1 VLLWVILACLTAIV
15 LLVLLRPLAA
25 AGRQDRAPEAFDAA
39 VYRDQLG
46 EIESDRARGLIG
58 ETEAEAA
65 RIEIARRLLQA
76 DSKERASDGA
86 KPGGSPARAA
96 MICVGAALPFLAL
109 GLYLVYGSPR
119 LPDQPLAVRLQDP
132 ASDQNIEALVARVEA
147 RLRERPEEGEG
158 WEVIAPVYMGW
169 RRYTDAA
176 EAYAQAIR
184 LLGESP
190 KRLSGQGQAL
200 VLANN
205 GVVTEEARRALER
218 AVQLD
223 ASLVEPRVLIAIAK
237 EQDGQFAAAIEDWRA
252 LLAKEKGDAPW
263 REMVEKRIAADEARL
278 AGKPIAGGPVAGGPA
293 AEAGKPAPAGPGPS
307 SQGGP
312 SAAEIAAAQSMSPAD
327 RQAMIARMVQGLA
340 AKLEQQGDDLGGWLK
355 LVRAY
360 SVLDRKDDAMKAL
373 ARAKSQFSGK
383 PEAIEQLDALAAEL
397 GLKS

>member
-25 AGRQDRAPEAFDAA
+25 AGPQDRAPEAFDAA

-96 MICVGAALPFLAL
+96 MICVGAALPLLAL

-147 RLRERPEEGEG
+147 RLRARPEEGEG

-169 RRYTDAA
+169 RRYGDAA

-218 AVQLD
+218 AVELD

-263 REMVEKRIAADEARL
+263 REMVEKRIVADEAHL
-278 AGKPIAGGPVAGGPA
+278 AGKPIAGEPVAGGPV
-293 AEAGKPAPAGPGPS
+293 AEAGKPDPAGPGSS

-312 SAAEIAAAQSMSPAD
+312 SAADIAAAQSMSPAD